1 MVIRFSARFLL
12 AVAIVLTIGCD
23 RVTKH
28 VATTALAGT
37 AGQSFLGDLVR
48 LQYAENTGGFLGV
61 GGDLD
66 PGTRTSV
73 FTVATGATL
82 LFMVAAAV
90 RWRVRGAA
98 LTGVALF
105 VAGGASNWLDRV
117 VLGFVVDFLNVGV
130 GPVRT
135 GIFNVAD
142 MAIMLGA
149 AVMLFAEVR
158 AARRPS

>member
-1 MVIRFSARFLL
+1 MVIRLSARFVL
-12 AVAIVLTIGCD
+12 ALAIVVTIGCD
-23 RVTKH
+23 RMTKH
-28 VATTALAGT
+28 VATAALAGT
-37 AGQSFLGDLVR
+37 PGHSLFADMVR

-61 GGDLD
+61 GGDLH
-66 PGTRTSV
+66 PGLRAWI
-73 FTVATGATL
+73 FMVATGLML
-82 LFMVAAAV
+82 LGMIVAAV

-98 LTGVALF
+98 LMGLTLF
-105 VAGGASNWLDRV
+105 VAGGASNWIDRV
-117 VLGFVVDFLNVGV
+117 ASGCVVDFLNVGI

-158 AARRPS
+158 GAHHSR